1 MPRSVPLSVRISDTD
16 AAFLAR
22 YKAEGATT
30 PSEKLRALLAEA
42 RQQDEA
48 QMDLDGRIEQLS
60 RQIKPALTRLRTS
73 QREARMRSDLLVRLY
88 DRLPELVALL
98 MTGPGYG
105 TSPANDLREFE
116 EDVAQQ
122 TFALIEDVLDLGLTQ
137 NDRTYA
143 PEQIR
148 KRLAPIVEITGL
160 MRQQEAKEGK
170 TS

>member
-22 YKAEGATT
+22 YRAEGATT

-42 RQQDEA
+42 RHQDEA

-60 RQIKPALTRLRTS
+60 RQIKPALTRLRSS
-73 QREARMRSDLLVRLY
+73 QRETRMRSDLLVRLY
-88 DRLPELVALL
+88 DRLPELVGLL
-98 MTGPGYG
+98 MTGPGMSG
-105 TSPANDLREFE
+105 TPANDLREFE
-116 EDVAQQ
+116 DDVAQQ

-148 KRLAPIVEITGL
+148 NRLAPIIEITGL
-160 MRQQEAKEGK
+160 MRQKEGK
-170 TS
+170 EGETS